1 MSSMPKNKLI
11 PVICLFLAAS
21 AIMAFQQL
29 SQCDFIN
36 YDDDVYVTENI
47 HIRHGIT
54 IQAIEDLQTAARF
67 NNEDAKNSLM
77 RLQK

>member
-1 MSSMPKNKLI
+1 MSSMLKNKLI

-29 SQCDFIN
+29 SQCYFIN

-47 HIRHGIT
+47 HIQDGIT
-54 IQAIEDLQTAARF
+54 TQAIRWAFTTGYA
-67 NNEDAKNSLM
+67 
-77 RLQK
+77 